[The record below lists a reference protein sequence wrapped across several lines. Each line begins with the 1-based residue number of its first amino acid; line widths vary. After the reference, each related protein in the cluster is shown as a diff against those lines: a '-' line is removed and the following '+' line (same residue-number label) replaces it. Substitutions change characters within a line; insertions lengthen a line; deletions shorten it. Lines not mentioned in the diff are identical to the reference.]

1 MLRDEV
7 PRTRVQGSRKKGARD
22 EVYQRVYACVF
33 HEEVVEEDLGEDVEE
48 VELGKRDLVDHHGTE
63 SVEEDLEGAEEGL
76 AEDGVEE
83 EGFDGGGE
91 VGVEAVDA
99 EGFVVG

>member
-1 MLRDEV
+1 M
-7 PRTRVQGSRKKGARD
+7 
-22 EVYQRVYACVF
+22 
-33 HEEVVEEDLGEDVEE
+33 
-48 VELGKRDLVDHHGTE
+48 ELAKRNLVDHYGTE

-83 EGFDGGGE
+83 EGFEGGGE
-91 VGVEAVDA
+91 ICVEAIDP